1 MGVRSVNIA
10 GFVDLHWLSL
20 YFDLLL
26 LIANLYEEVIFET
39 SKKWSFTIVDLL
51 REVQLILNFL

>member
-1 MGVRSVNIA
+1 VGVRSVNIA

-39 SKKWSFTIVDLL
+39 SK
-51 REVQLILNFL
+51 